1 MFQPFDY
8 LLYIPRDVNK
18 TLIAHGGAEYV
29 LNTMLDLMKQDK
41 LKTYEI
47 VCDTKYYDTVTL
59 TIKVDN
65 DYAEV
70 YLKDNKDQ
78 KSKLRNILLFFAQYE
93 FWTDPR
99 WTAQFVIDSER
110 KCVKDI
116 AYSLLRFLNRN
127 GDVNRVPK
135 IVETATEALYA
146 YLKGETISWI

>member
-29 LNTMLDLMKQDK
+29 LNAMLDLMKQDK

-47 VCDTKYYDTVTL
+47 YCDSKYYDTVTL
-59 TIKVDN
+59 TIKVEN
-65 DYAEV
+65 SYAEV
-70 YLKDNKDQ
+70 YLKDNKNQ
-78 KSKLRNILLFFAQYE
+78 VSKLRNILLFFVQYE

-99 WTAQFVIDSER
+99 WVERFKIDSER
-110 KCVKDI
+110 NCVKDI
-116 AYSLLRFLNRN
+116 AYCLLRFLNRN
-127 GDVNRVPK
+127 GDVDKVPK